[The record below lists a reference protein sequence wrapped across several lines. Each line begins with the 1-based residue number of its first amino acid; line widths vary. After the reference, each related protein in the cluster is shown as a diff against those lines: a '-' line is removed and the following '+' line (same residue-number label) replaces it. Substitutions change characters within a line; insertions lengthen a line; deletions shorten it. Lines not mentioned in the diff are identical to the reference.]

1 MKAMIKNVFFLG
13 LGLLLGFNVS
23 AQDLPQKSPAASVS
37 YTIGLTKISIEYSS
51 PAVKD
56 RTIWGEV
63 VPYDALWRAGANKAT
78 TVEFSTDVSL
88 EGKPLVAGKYAF
100 FVIPQGGDDAKWTI
114 VFNKVSDQWGAY
126 QYDEAQDELRIDIK
140 PQFKKVNQERL
151 TYSIHDQTIDKG
163 YFKMAWGKARLY
175 VRFKVDVL
183 EAALA
188 NVDTALEEAEE
199 DDKWAI
205 YARGASFLLDLEKE
219 TKQAM
224 EWADKSTSMHEHSWN
239 LYIKAQAQAASGN
252 YSGAVATAAKSAEVG
267 MANEDDNYYQNSQ
280 AEIEKSVAEWKTK

>member
-1 MKAMIKNVFFLG
+1 MKSIIKNLFFMG
-13 LGLLLGFNVS
+13 FAILLTSNLS

-37 YTIGLTKISIEYSS
+37 YTIGLTKISIDYSS
-51 PAVKD
+51 PAVNE

-63 VPYDALWRAGANKAT
+63 VPYDGIWRAGANKAT

-88 EGKPLVAGKYAF
+88 EGKPLAAGKYAF
-100 FVIPQGGDDAKWTI
+100 FVIPKAGDDAKWTV
-114 VFNKVSDQWGAY
+114 VFNKVSDQWGTY
-126 QYDEAQDELRIDIK
+126 QYDESKDALRVDVK

-151 TYSIHDQTIDKG
+151 TYTLHDQTIDKG

-188 NVDTALEEAEE
+188 NVDTALDEAKDE
-199 DDKWAI
+199 DKWAI
-205 YARGASFLLDLEKE
+205 YANGASFLLDMEQE

-224 EWADKSTSMHEHSWN
+224 EWADKSTSLFEHSWN
-239 LYIKAQAQAASGN
+239 LYIKAQAQAASGD

-267 MANEDDNYYQNSQ
+267 VANEDDHYYENSK
-280 AEIEKSVAEWKTK
+280 AEIEKAVADWKTK